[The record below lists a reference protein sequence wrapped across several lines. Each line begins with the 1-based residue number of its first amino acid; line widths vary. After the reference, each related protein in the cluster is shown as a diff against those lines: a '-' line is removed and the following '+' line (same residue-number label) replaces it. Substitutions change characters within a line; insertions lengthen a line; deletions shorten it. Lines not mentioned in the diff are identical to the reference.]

1 MAMDRLENLK
11 NIIMYLMADNRV
23 SHRIPSTLE
32 ERQRMMRALMNVW
45 SSESIQACLEGRVAT
60 NEDEVNV
67 WEPRPISEDFLKMQD
82 AELQMQCEDKGVVE
96 ISDITPQTSDILLW
110 QGDITRL
117 KVEAIV
123 NAANA
128 QALGCWA
135 PLHNCIDNC
144 IHSAA
149 GIQLR
154 KECADKMQ
162 GRLLATGDAFITQGY
177 NLPARYVIHSWQLA
191 IAAVLTLQRKMDW
204 RASPSAASP
213 RAYSTSPTSEQQKLP
228 LRLSSHTPDI
238 HLKRL
243 YSMFS
248 STKTVTS
255 TSSFSERKEWL
266 SEQIAEA
273 DYVLIGAGAGL
284 TTAAGIDYA
293 GEDFRREF
301 REWID
306 RYGIADLYSSSFFPF
321 ETEEERWAMWAKHIW
336 FSRYRTGALPLYKK
350 LLKMV
355 DGKDYF
361 VITTNVDGQFE
372 MAGFDTHR
380 IFATQGD
387 YCYFQPASGAPKEL
401 YHNREWVERALPAI
415 KDCRIPTELIP
426 HTPDGQPVS
435 MNLRCDDT
443 FVEDAHW
450 HEQAQRYSDFVSMAH
465 DKRMLL
471 LEFGVGFNTP
481 VIIHSFASTVIIPS

>member
-1 MAMDRLENLK
+1 M
-11 NIIMYLMADNRV
+11 
-23 SHRIPSTLE
+23 
-32 ERQRMMRALMNVW
+32 
-45 SSESIQACLEGRVAT
+45 
-60 NEDEVNV
+60 
-67 WEPRPISEDFLKMQD
+67 
-82 AELQMQCEDKGVVE
+82 
-96 ISDITPQTSDILLW
+96 
-110 QGDITRL
+110 
-117 KVEAIV
+117 
-123 NAANA
+123 
-128 QALGCWA
+128 
-135 PLHNCIDNC
+135 
-144 IHSAA
+144 
-149 GIQLR
+149 
-154 KECADKMQ
+154 
-162 GRLLATGDAFITQGY
+162 
-177 NLPARYVIHSWQLA
+177 
-191 IAAVLTLQRKMDW
+191 
-204 RASPSAASP
+204 
-213 RAYSTSPTSEQQKLP
+213 
-228 LRLSSHTPDI
+228 
-238 HLKRL
+238 
-243 YSMFS
+243 
-248 STKTVTS
+248 
-255 TSSFSERKEWL
+255 SSFSKRAQWL
-266 SEQIAEA
+266 KEQIANA
-273 DYVLIGAGAGL
+273 DYILIGAGSGLSAAAGL
-284 TTAAGIDYA
+284 DYA

-306 RYGIADLYSSSFFPF
+306 RYGIADLYSSSFYPF

-415 KDCRIPTELIP
+415 NDCRIPTELIP

-481 VIIHSFASTVIIPS
+481 VIIRFPFEQMAARFSDTTLVRFNRDYPQLTTQGISRYVAFSEGVEQILYENTVYLP

>member
-1 MAMDRLENLK
+1 
-11 NIIMYLMADNRV
+11 
-23 SHRIPSTLE
+23 
-32 ERQRMMRALMNVW
+32 MNVW

-67 WEPRPISEDFLKMQD
+67 WEPRPIAEDFLMKQD
-82 AELQMQCEDKGVVE
+82 VELQMQREDKGVVKVHDE
-96 ISDITPQTSDILLW
+96 GLTIW

-177 NLPARYVIHSWQLA
+177 NLPARYVIHTVGPIIPDGVPTKEQEEQLA
-191 IAAVLTLQRKMDW
+191 QCYRSCLDLV
-204 RASPSAASP
+204 
-213 RAYSTSPTSEQQKLP
+213 
-228 LRLSSHTPDI
+228 
-238 HLKRL
+238 
-243 YSMFS
+243 S
-248 STKTVTS
+248 STKTATS
-255 TSSFSERKEWL
+255 TSGFSERL
-266 SEQIAEA
+266 ADLQRLIADA

-306 RYGIADLYSSSFFPF
+306 RYDITDLYSAGFYPF
-321 ETEEERWAMWAKHIW
+321 KTDEERWAMWAKHIW

-355 DGKDYF
+355 DGMDYF

-372 MAGFDTHR
+372 MAGFDAEC

-415 KDCRIPTELIP
+415 HNCRIPTEMIP

-443 FVEDAHW
+443 FVEDSHW
-450 HEQAQRYSDFVSMAH
+450 HQQAQRYSDFVRTAS
-465 DKRMLL
+465 DRRLLL

-481 VIIHSFASTVIIPS
+481 VIIRFPFEQMAAQFPDTTLVRFNRDYPQLSTQGISRYVAFTEGVEQIIQECIA

>member
-1 MAMDRLENLK
+1 
-11 NIIMYLMADNRV
+11 
-23 SHRIPSTLE
+23 
-32 ERQRMMRALMNVW
+32 
-45 SSESIQACLEGRVAT
+45 
-60 NEDEVNV
+60 
-67 WEPRPISEDFLKMQD
+67 
-82 AELQMQCEDKGVVE
+82 
-96 ISDITPQTSDILLW
+96 
-110 QGDITRL
+110 
-117 KVEAIV
+117 
-123 NAANA
+123 
-128 QALGCWA
+128 
-135 PLHNCIDNC
+135 
-144 IHSAA
+144 
-149 GIQLR
+149 
-154 KECADKMQ
+154 
-162 GRLLATGDAFITQGY
+162 
-177 NLPARYVIHSWQLA
+177 
-191 IAAVLTLQRKMDW
+191 
-204 RASPSAASP
+204 
-213 RAYSTSPTSEQQKLP
+213 
-228 LRLSSHTPDI
+228 
-238 HLKRL
+238 
-243 YSMFS
+243 MFS

-266 SEQIAEA
+266 CKQIAEA

-306 RYGIADLYSSSFFPF
+306 RYGITDLYSAGFYPF
-321 ETEEERWAMWAKHIW
+321 ETDEECWAMWAKHIW

-372 MAGFDTHR
+372 MAGFDTDR

-415 KDCRIPTELIP
+415 HDCRIPTELIP
-426 HTPDGQPVS
+426 HTPNGQPVS

-443 FVEDAHW
+443 FVEDEHW
-450 HEQAQRYSDFVSMAH
+450 HRQAQRYSDFVRTAS
-465 DKRMLL
+465 DKRLLL

-481 VIIHSFASTVIIPS
+481 VIIRFPFEQMAARFPDATLVRFNRDYPQLTTQGISRYVAFTEGVEQIVM

>member
-1 MAMDRLENLK
+1 
-11 NIIMYLMADNRV
+11 
-23 SHRIPSTLE
+23 
-32 ERQRMMRALMNVW
+32 
-45 SSESIQACLEGRVAT
+45 
-60 NEDEVNV
+60 
-67 WEPRPISEDFLKMQD
+67 
-82 AELQMQCEDKGVVE
+82 
-96 ISDITPQTSDILLW
+96 
-110 QGDITRL
+110 
-117 KVEAIV
+117 
-123 NAANA
+123 
-128 QALGCWA
+128 
-135 PLHNCIDNC
+135 
-144 IHSAA
+144 
-149 GIQLR
+149 
-154 KECADKMQ
+154 
-162 GRLLATGDAFITQGY
+162 
-177 NLPARYVIHSWQLA
+177 
-191 IAAVLTLQRKMDW
+191 
-204 RASPSAASP
+204 
-213 RAYSTSPTSEQQKLP
+213 
-228 LRLSSHTPDI
+228 
-238 HLKRL
+238 
-243 YSMFS
+243 MFS

-306 RYGIADLYSSSFFPF
+306 RYGITDLYSGGFYPF
-321 ETEEERWAMWAKHIW
+321 ETDEERWAMWAKHIW

-372 MAGFDTHR
+372 MAGFDTDR

-415 KDCRIPTELIP
+415 HNCRIPTELIP

-443 FVEDAHW
+443 FVEDEHW
-450 HEQAQRYSDFVSMAH
+450 HRQAQRYSDFVRTAS
-465 DKRMLL
+465 DKRLLL

-481 VIIHSFASTVIIPS
+481 VIIRFPFEQMATHFPDATLVRFNRDYPQPSLQGVKSLLAFTEDINRII

>member
-1 MAMDRLENLK
+1 
-11 NIIMYLMADNRV
+11 
-23 SHRIPSTLE
+23 
-32 ERQRMMRALMNVW
+32 
-45 SSESIQACLEGRVAT
+45 
-60 NEDEVNV
+60 
-67 WEPRPISEDFLKMQD
+67 
-82 AELQMQCEDKGVVE
+82 
-96 ISDITPQTSDILLW
+96 
-110 QGDITRL
+110 
-117 KVEAIV
+117 
-123 NAANA
+123 
-128 QALGCWA
+128 
-135 PLHNCIDNC
+135 
-144 IHSAA
+144 
-149 GIQLR
+149 
-154 KECADKMQ
+154 
-162 GRLLATGDAFITQGY
+162 
-177 NLPARYVIHSWQLA
+177 
-191 IAAVLTLQRKMDW
+191 
-204 RASPSAASP
+204 
-213 RAYSTSPTSEQQKLP
+213 
-228 LRLSSHTPDI
+228 
-238 HLKRL
+238 
-243 YSMFS
+243 MFS

-255 TSSFSERKEWL
+255 MSSFSERAQWL
-266 SEQIAEA
+266 KEQIANA
-273 DYVLIGAGAGL
+273 DYILIGAGSGLSAAAGL
-284 TTAAGIDYA
+284 DYA

-481 VIIHSFASTVIIPS
+481 VIIRFPFEQMAAQFLDATLVRFNRDYPQLTTQGISRYVAFSESVEQIVM